1 MGALCWSG
9 SPAVWWGLAGIPA
22 GLMAAIMPAA
32 LITPMIMVIM
42 AMGLSIMRQL
52 SSAADMAADGMAMG
66 GQVIRDMAAIL
77 GGRVVSSMAGIRV
90 EVSTGVQ
97 ALVAVS
103 TGVDLR
109 VDLQA
114 GSTAAALAAVVHL
127 EAVST
132 AAAVQAAGRGIRYA
146 KGGSC
151 LRV

>member
-1 MGALCWSG
+1 
-9 SPAVWWGLAGIPA
+9 
-22 GLMAAIMPAA
+22 
-32 LITPMIMVIM
+32 
-42 AMGLSIMRQL
+42 
-52 SSAADMAADGMAMG
+52 MAMG